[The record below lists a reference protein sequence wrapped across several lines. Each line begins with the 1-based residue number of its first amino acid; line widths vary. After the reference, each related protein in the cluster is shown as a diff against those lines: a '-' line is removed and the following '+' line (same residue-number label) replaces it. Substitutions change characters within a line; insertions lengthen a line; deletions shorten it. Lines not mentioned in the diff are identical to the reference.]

1 MNRTVLLVGLVIAG
15 ALVAV
20 LFLGLG
26 KDPSE
31 IRSPLIGKPA
41 PTFALREV
49 GTGQTVDIA
58 QLKGKPVVINFWATW
73 CGPCWEEHPVLVAN
87 ARLLQPNVQFVGV
100 VFQDTE
106 EKILSFLQQRGSS
119 YPTVVDDAGK
129 TAIAYGV
136 GGVPET
142 FFLDA
147 NGVIVSK
154 YSGPMSSDILQEN
167 LQKVM
172 RQ

>member
-1 MNRTVLLVGLVIAG
+1 MNRTVLLVGVIIAAVLLG
-15 ALVAV
+15 V

-26 KDPSE
+26 KNPNE
-31 IRSPLIGKPA
+31 IRSPLIGRPA

-49 GTGQTVDIA
+49 GTGRTVDLSE
-58 QLKGKPVVINFWATW
+58 LKGSPVILNFWATW

-87 ARLLQPNVQFVGV
+87 ARMMPNVKFLGV
-100 VFQDTE
+100 VFQDSE
-106 EKILSFLQQRGSS
+106 EKILGFLRQRGSS
-119 YPTVVDDAGK
+119 YPTVVDDQGK

-147 NGVIVSK
+147 NGIIVAK
-154 YSGPMSSDILQEN
+154 YSGPMSGDILQQN
-167 LQKVM
+167 LQKAL
-172 RQ
+172 R

>member
-1 MNRTVLLVGLVIAG
+1 MNRTVLFVGVIIAAVLLG
-15 ALVAV
+15 V

-26 KDPSE
+26 KNPNE
-31 IRSPLIGKPA
+31 IRSPLIGRTA

-49 GTGQTVDIA
+49 GTGRTVDLA
-58 QLKGKPVVINFWATW
+58 QLKGTPVVLNFWATW

-87 ARLLQPNVQFVGV
+87 AKMLPNVRFLGV
-100 VFQDTE
+100 VFQDSE
-106 EKILSFLQQRGSS
+106 EKILGFLQQRGSS
-119 YPTVVDDAGK
+119 YPTVVDDQGK

-147 NGVIVSK
+147 NGVIVAK
-154 YSGPMSSDILQEN
+154 FSGPMSSDILQEN
-167 LQKVM
+167 LRKAY
-172 RQ
+172 R

>member
-1 MNRTVLLVGLVIAG
+1 MNRTVLIVGVI
-15 ALVAV
+15 VAAVLLGV

-26 KDPSE
+26 KNPAE
-31 IRSPLIGKPA
+31 IRSPLIGRPA

-49 GTGQTVDIA
+49 GTGRTVDLSE
-58 QLKGKPVVINFWATW
+58 LKGTPVVLNFWATW

-87 ARLLQPNVQFVGV
+87 AKMLPNVRFLGV
-100 VFQDTE
+100 VFQDSE
-106 EKILSFLQQRGSS
+106 EKILGFLRQRGSS
-119 YPTVVDDAGK
+119 YPTVVDDQGK

-136 GGVPET
+136 GGVPES

-147 NGVIVSK
+147 NGVIVAK

-167 LQKVM
+167 LRKVYH
-172 RQ
+172 

>member
-1 MNRTVLLVGLVIAG
+1 MNRTVLIVGGLITA
-15 ALVAV
+15 ALIGV
-20 LFLGLG
+20 LFTGLG
-26 KDPSE
+26 TNPNE

-49 GTGQTVDIA
+49 GTGNTIDVNQF
-58 QLKGKPVVINFWATW
+58 KGTPTVINFWATW
-73 CGPCWEEHPVLVAN
+73 CGPCWEEHPILVAN
-87 ARLLQPNVQFVGV
+87 ARRLQPNVQFLGV
-100 VFQDTE
+100 VFQDE
-106 EKILSFLQQRGSS
+106 ESKILGFLQQRGSG

-142 FFLDA
+142 FFLDR
-147 NGVIVSK
+147 NGVIVAK
-154 YSGPMSSDILQEN
+154 HNGPLSADDLQAN

-172 RQ
+172 N

>member
-1 MNRTVLLVGLVIAG
+1 MNRTVLLVGLIIAA
-15 ALVAV
+15 ALVAI
-20 LFLGLG
+20 LFAGLG
-26 KDPSE
+26 KDPSA

-41 PTFALREV
+41 PSFALRQV
-49 GTGQTVDIA
+49 GTSETVDLS
-58 QLKGKPVVINFWATW
+58 QFRGKPVVVNFWATW

-87 ARLLQPNVQFVGV
+87 ARMLQPNVQFLGV
-100 VFQDTE
+100 VFQDKE
-106 EKILSFLQQRGSS
+106 EKILGFLQQRGSS

-142 FFLDA
+142 FFVDA
-147 NGVIVSK
+147 NGVIQAK
-154 YSGPMSSDILQEN
+154 YAGPMSPDILREN

-172 RQ
+172 KQ

>member
-1 MNRTVLLVGLVIAG
+1 MNRTVLLVGVIIAAVLLG
-15 ALVAV
+15 V

-26 KDPSE
+26 KNPNE

-49 GTGQTVDIA
+49 GTGRTVDLA
-58 QLKGKPVVINFWATW
+58 QLKGKPVILNFWATW
-73 CGPCWEEHPVLVAN
+73 CGPCWEEHPILVAN
-87 ARLLQPNVQFVGV
+87 AKMLPNVQFLGV
-100 VFQDTE
+100 VFQDSE
-106 EKILSFLQQRGSS
+106 EKILGFLQQRGSS

-142 FFLDA
+142 YFLDA
-147 NGVIVSK
+147 NGVIVAK
-154 YSGPMSSDILQEN
+154 YAGPMSSEILQEN
-167 LQKVM
+167 LRKAF
-172 RQ
+172 R